1 MAGSVFSLPDRDLH
15 PLQAMGRGAVM
26 VVIGVALLVAAKVQ
40 VPFWPVPMTLQ
51 TVAVFA
57 VGTVYGPRLG
67 LVTVLAYLALGAA
80 GLPVFAGT
88 PARGIGLA
96 YMTGPTAGY
105 IAGFPA
111 AVWLVGWLG
120 ERGWDGR
127 AFTAGLAITSC
138 VVVIL
143 GLGWARLALLLGAE
157 RALDLGV
164 VPFVPAEAVKIAAVT
179 LLMPLAWRLRAAR
192 DGGGA

>member
-1 MAGSVFSLPDRDLH
+1 MPGSVFSLPFRGLH
-15 PLQAMGRGAVM
+15 PLQAVGRG
-26 VVIGVALLVAAKVQ
+26 VVLVVVGVALLVAAAKVQ

-51 TVAVFA
+51 TIAVFA
-57 VGTVYGPRLG
+57 VGIVYGPRLG
-67 LVTVLAYLALGAA
+67 LLTVAAYLALGAA

-88 PARGIGLA
+88 PDRGIGLA

-105 IAGFPA
+105 IAGFVA
-111 AVWLVGWLG
+111 AVWLVGSLG

-127 AFTAGLAITSC
+127 AFTAGLAMTLC

-157 RALDLGV
+157 QALDLGV
-164 VPFVPAEAVKIAAVT
+164 VPFVPAEALKIAAVT
-179 LLMPLAWRLRAAR
+179 LLMPLAWRMRAGR
-192 DGGGA
+192 SGA

>member
-1 MAGSVFSLPDRDLH
+1 MPGSVFSLSDRDLH
-15 PLQAMGRGAVM
+15 PVQAMGRGAVL
-26 VVIGVALLVAAKVQ
+26 VVIGVALLVAAAKVQ

-51 TVAVFA
+51 TIAVFA
-57 VGTVYGPRLG
+57 VGTVYGARLG
-67 LVTVLAYLALGAA
+67 VVTVAAYLVLGAA

-105 IAGFPA
+105 IAGFLVA
-111 AVWLVGWLG
+111 GWLAGWLG
-120 ERGWDGR
+120 DRGWDRR
-127 AFTAGLAITSC
+127 AFTAGLAMTFC

-143 GLGWARLALLLGAE
+143 GLGWARLALLIGPE

-164 VPFVPAEAVKIAAVT
+164 VPFAPAEALKIAAVT
-179 LLMPLAWRLRAAR
+179 LLMPLAWKVRAGR
-192 DGGGA
+192 PGA